1 MISRTSKT
9 QMPDLVVQL
18 LPLAL
23 TPLAGLVPN
32 NIQRSF
38 ILTLAVLYFTIFV
51 VLPNRPSIRLQK
63 LEKEID
69 DTLKIHAMAVQELEG
84 DPCFVAEASL
94 RVAQIK
100 LRESVLRAK
109 VLGGGDVAWRRYPQY
124 LRGLSINIGGCQR
137 DAQKVGA
144 LMMTVVEFGRQR
156 KYTEDIAQRQTI
168 LETVFL
174 KSIREPAVH
183 V

>member
-1 MISRTSKT
+1 
-9 QMPDLVVQL
+9 MPDLVVQL

-23 TPLAGLVPN
+23 TPLAGLIPN
-32 NIQRSF
+32 KFQRCF
-38 ILTLAVLYFTIFV
+38 VLLLAVLYFTIFV

-69 DTLKIHAMAVQELEG
+69 KTLEIHAMAVQELEG

-100 LRESVLRAK
+100 LRESVLRTK
-109 VLGGGDVAWRRYPQY
+109 VLDGGDVAWERYPQY
-124 LRGLSINIGGCQR
+124 LRGLWIHIGECQR
-137 DAQKVGA
+137 DTQQVGA
-144 LMMTVVEFGRQR
+144 LMTSMVEAGRQR
-156 KYTEDIAQRQTI
+156 RYTEDIAQRQTI

-174 KSIREPAVH
+174 KSIRRGCQFGSICD
-183 V
+183 